1 MTIHICLHCIIYTDF
16 YLMFTL
22 LLFIYFSY
30 NFRFYFKTESNE
42 LNTNMIYYEIID
54 DTEVIPRWKGLI
66 WAKIE
71 IDHNEVL

>member
-1 MTIHICLHCIIYTDF
+1 MSLILICLDNISDRE
-16 YLMFTL
+16 M
-22 LLFIYFSY
+22 S
-30 NFRFYFKTESNE
+30 RFYFKTESDE

-54 DTEVIPRWKGLI
+54 DTEEIPRWKGLI